1 MIKPGQFRTD
11 NLKGWLNMKIIE
23 HNEKEMILQAV
34 ARWEEDVNKDVR
46 NIAEME
52 DKGEQVPPALAGLV
66 RENAERVSKLY
77 ENLEQLFEKTV
88 VALED
93 FEFDELVDS
102 FPIGD

>member
-1 MIKPGQFRTD
+1 
-11 NLKGWLNMKIIE
+11 MKIIE

-34 ARWEEDVNKDVR
+34 NNWANDVDKDVR
-46 NIAEME
+46 EIAELE
-52 DKGEQVPPALAGLV
+52 DKGEQVPPALSGLV
-66 RENAERVSKLY
+66 RENAARVNKLY

-93 FEFDELVDS
+93 FELDELIDA

>member
-1 MIKPGQFRTD
+1 
-11 NLKGWLNMKIIE
+11 MKIIE

-34 ARWEEDVNKDVR
+34 NDWANDVDKDVR
-46 NIAEME
+46 EIAELE
-52 DKGEQVPPALAGLV
+52 DKGEQVPPALSGLV
-66 RENAERVSKLY
+66 RENAARVNKLY

-93 FEFDELVDS
+93 FELDELIDA

>member
-1 MIKPGQFRTD
+1 
-11 NLKGWLNMKIIE
+11 MKIIE
-23 HNEKEMILQAV
+23 GYEKDMVLQAV
-34 ARWEEDVNKDVR
+34 NFWANDLNKGVR

-77 ENLEQLFEKTV
+77 ENLDQLFEKTV

>member
-1 MIKPGQFRTD
+1 
-11 NLKGWLNMKIIE
+11 MKIIE
-23 HNEKEMILQAV
+23 GYEKDMILQAV
-34 ARWEEDVNKDVR
+34 NFWANDLNKGVL

-66 RENAERVSKLY
+66 CENAERVSKLY

>member
-1 MIKPGQFRTD
+1 
-11 NLKGWLNMKIIE
+11 MKIIE

-34 ARWEEDVNKDVR
+34 ALWEEDVNKDVR
-46 NIAEME
+46 EIAELE
-52 DKGEQVPPALAGLV
+52 DKGGQLPPALAGIV
-66 RENAERVSKLY
+66 RENAARVSKLY

-88 VALED
+88 VALEE

>member
-1 MIKPGQFRTD
+1 
-11 NLKGWLNMKIIE
+11 MKIIE
-23 HNEKEMILQAV
+23 GYEKDMILQAV
-34 ARWEEDVNKDVR
+34 NFWANDLNKGVR

-77 ENLEQLFEKTV
+77 ENLEQLFEKNV

>member
-1 MIKPGQFRTD
+1 
-11 NLKGWLNMKIIE
+11 MKIIE
-23 HNEKEMILQAV
+23 GYEKDMILQAV
-34 ARWEEDVNKDVR
+34 NFWSNDLNKGVR

>member
-1 MIKPGQFRTD
+1 
-11 NLKGWLNMKIIE
+11 MKIIE

-34 ARWEEDVNKDVR
+34 ALWQKDVNKDVR
-46 NIAEME
+46 EIAELE

-66 RENAERVSKLY
+66 RENAARVSKLY

-88 VALED
+88 VALEY

>member
-1 MIKPGQFRTD
+1 
-11 NLKGWLNMKIIE
+11 MKIIE
-23 HNEKEMILQAV
+23 GYEKDMILQAV
-34 ARWEEDVNKDVR
+34 NFWANDLNKGVR

-66 RENAERVSKLY
+66 RENADRVKKLY
-77 ENLEQLFEKTV
+77 ENLEQLFEKNV

-93 FEFDELVDS
+93 FELDELIDS

>member
-1 MIKPGQFRTD
+1 
-11 NLKGWLNMKIIE
+11 MKIIE
-23 HNEKEMILQAV
+23 GYEKDMILQAV
-34 ARWEEDVNKDVR
+34 NFWANDLNKGVR

-77 ENLEQLFEKTV
+77 ENLDQLFEKKTV

>member
-1 MIKPGQFRTD
+1 
-11 NLKGWLNMKIIE
+11 MKIIE
-23 HNEKEMILQAV
+23 GYEKDMVLQAV
-34 ARWEEDVNKDVR
+34 NFWANDLNKGVR

-52 DKGEQVPPALAGLV
+52 DKGEQVPPALAGFV

>member
-1 MIKPGQFRTD
+1 
-11 NLKGWLNMKIIE
+11 MKIIE
-23 HNEKEMILQAV
+23 GYEKEMILQAV
-34 ARWEEDVNKDVR
+34 NKWAYELNKSVR
-46 NIAEME
+46 ELAELD
-52 DKGEQVPPALAGLV
+52 DKGEQVPPAIAGLV
-66 RENAERVSKLY
+66 RENADRVSKLY

>member
-1 MIKPGQFRTD
+1 
-11 NLKGWLNMKIIE
+11 MKIIE
-23 HNEKEMILQAV
+23 GYEKDMILQAV
-34 ARWEEDVNKDVR
+34 NFWANDLNKSVR

>member
-1 MIKPGQFRTD
+1 
-11 NLKGWLNMKIIE
+11 MKIIE
-23 HNEKEMILQAV
+23 GYEKDMILQAV
-34 ARWEEDVNKDVR
+34 NFWANDLNKGVR

-77 ENLEQLFEKTV
+77 ENLEQLFEKNV

-93 FEFDELVDS
+93 FEFDELVDL

>member
-1 MIKPGQFRTD
+1 
-11 NLKGWLNMKIIE
+11 MKIIE
-23 HNEKEMILQAV
+23 GYEKDMILQAV
-34 ARWEEDVNKDVR
+34 NFWANDLNKGVR

>member
-1 MIKPGQFRTD
+1 
-11 NLKGWLNMKIIE
+11 MKIIE
-23 HNEKEMILQAV
+23 GYEKDMILQAV
-34 ARWEEDVNKDVR
+34 NFWANDLNKGVR

-77 ENLEQLFEKTV
+77 ENLEQLFEKNV

-93 FEFDELVDS
+93 FELDELIDS
-102 FPIGD
+102 RPIGD